1 MAETTPKPL
10 IFNDWNNGMADSPD
24 LGVGLL
30 QDVSIDTV
38 PGALMP
44 NYAPQV
50 MSPVASSSIFTWD
63 HTVNSGTGTITGSFP
78 QLVTG
83 SAIQLTNSGGAAPT
97 GLSVATTYFI
107 IKVDSTH
114 FQLASTLA
122 NALSSTAISTSDNG
136 SGTNTMATINFG
148 TAMHSVMNP
157 NTGYIF
163 VLDSNGQLWYSP
175 SGGSQLYLVAGQT
188 LTAAAGNGLCGFEVS
203 NGTAF
208 YLFVYRKAVIDV
220 LNATG
225 DTQLQDPVGQSAWTA
240 AWQSMNAGAG
250 SGAPHHSIATL
261 AGFVYFCDTIYVG
274 SINENA
280 GQVFNPG
287 TSGTY
292 TYNNQALF
300 TLNGEQCTWL
310 ELLNTQLLV
319 AGGTYN
325 YIYVW
330 NRTDPTFSSQWV
342 VPENN
347 VLRLKNIGNTVYILA
362 GARGN
367 IYQSS
372 GYIVL
377 LTGKVPEWI
386 TQSTTSTSI
395 TIGGIG
401 QKGGWLIF
409 GIGTTGSG
417 NGVWAIDPTNPQFST
432 MAGLGGRRLFENQ
445 LVNGHPVTTILVPSV
460 ATIPNNPVPNQ
471 EFYYLGGGDS
481 NGANGEFSMITTN
494 RYSAYGTALYQS
506 GLRAVGNKIVKAKYS
521 RLEVQLNQ
529 PGLSGNTVR
538 VSWRNATSG
547 SWTVMAGGST
557 NGVFVCDGTVTSFTQ
572 DIGLH
577 DLENI
582 QVQVELKGA
591 GSGSSALQ
599 VMSVILYP

>member
-1 MAETTPKPL
+1 MAEATQKPL
-10 IFNDWNNGMADSPD
+10 IFNDWNSGMADSPD

-30 QDVSIDTV
+30 QDVSIDTI

-44 NYAPQV
+44 NYMPTV
-50 MSPVASSSIFTWD
+50 MSPVSSSAIFTW
-63 HTVNSGTGTITGSFP
+63 NTGSGLGTVSSSFA
-78 QLVTG
+78 QLKVG
-83 SAIQLTNSGGAAPT
+83 SAVQLTNSGGSLPS
-97 GLSVATTYFI
+97 GLSTSTTYFI
-107 IKVDSTH
+107 TNVSGTS

-122 NALSSTAISTSDNG
+122 NALSGSPISVSDDG
-136 SGTNTMATINFG
+136 SGTSTMATINFG
-148 TAMHSVMNP
+148 TAMQSVMNP
-157 NTGYIF
+157 KTGYIF
-163 VLDSNGQLWYSP
+163 VLDSNGQLWYSQ
-175 SGGSQLYLVAGQT
+175 SGGSALFLVAGQT
-188 LTAAAGNGLCGFEVS
+188 TTAAAGNGLCGFEVS
-203 NGTAF
+203 DGSAF
-208 YLFVYRKAVIDV
+208 YLFVYRNQAIDV
-220 LNATG
+220 LNGTG
-225 DTQLQDPVGQSAWTA
+225 DTQLNDPVGQSAWNTG
-240 AWQSMNAGAG
+240 WQTMNAGAG
-250 SGAPHHSIATL
+250 SGAPHYSITTL
-261 AGFVYFCDTIYVG
+261 AGFTYFTDTSYVG

-280 GQVFNPG
+280 GTVFNPN
-287 TSGTY
+287 SSSTY

-319 AGGTYN
+319 SGGTYN

-347 VLRLKNIGNTVYILA
+347 VLRMKNIGNTVYILA

-377 LTGKVPEWI
+377 LTGKTPEWI
-386 TQSTTSTSI
+386 TQSTVSTQVSF
-395 TIGGIG
+395 GGIG

-409 GIGTTGSG
+409 GLGTTGGG
-417 NGVWAIDPTNPQFST
+417 NGVWGIDPTPPQFST
-432 MAGLGGRRLFENQ
+432 MSGLGGKRIFENQ
-445 LVNGHPVTTILVPSV
+445 LVNGSAVTTILVPAN
-460 ATIPNNPVPNQ
+460 ATQVTSQ
-471 EFYYLGGGDS
+471 EFYYLGGV
-481 NGANGEFSMITTN
+481 GEFSQISLN
-494 RYSAYGTALYQS
+494 RYAAYGTATYQS
-506 GLRAVGNKIVKAKYS
+506 GIRAVGNKIAKAKYS
-521 RLEVQLNQ
+521 RLEIQLNQ

-547 SWTVMAGGST
+547 SWTVMAGGVT

-572 DIGLH
+572 DVGLH

-591 GSGSSALQ
+591 GSGSSALE

>member
-1 MAETTPKPL
+1 
-10 IFNDWNNGMADSPD
+10 MADSPD

-44 NYAPQV
+44 QYAPTV
-50 MSPVASSSIFTWD
+50 MSPVNSSSVFTWD
-63 HTVNSGTGTITGSFP
+63 DTVNSGTGTITGSFP
-78 QLVTG
+78 ALQVGT
-83 SAIQLTNSGGAAPT
+83 AIQLTNSGGAAPT

-107 IKVDSTH
+107 TNVSGNT

-122 NALSSTAISTSDNG
+122 NALSSTPISTSDNG

-157 NTGYIF
+157 NSGYIF
-163 VLDSNGQLWYSP
+163 VLDSNGHLWYAP
-175 SGGSQLYLVAGQT
+175 SGVYTLYLVAGQT
-188 LTAAAGNGLCGFEVS
+188 VTAAAGNGLCGFENS
-203 NGTAF
+203 NGTEY
-208 YLFVYRKAVIDV
+208 YLFVYRNQYIDV
-220 LNATG
+220 LKATSN
-225 DTQLQDPVGQSAWTA
+225 TQLQDPVGQSAWTNG
-240 AWQSMNAGAG
+240 WQSMNAGAG
-250 SGAPHHSIATL
+250 SGAPHHSITTL
-261 AGFVYFCDTIYVG
+261 AGFTYFTDTRYVG
-274 SINENA
+274 SINEKA
-280 GQVFNPG
+280 GQVFDPSNG
-287 TSGTY
+287 STY

-347 VLRLKNIGNTVYILA
+347 VLRMKNIGNVVYILA

-367 IYQSS
+367 VYQSS

-377 LTGKVPEWI
+377 LTGKTPEWI
-386 TQSTTSTSI
+386 TQSTTATQVAF
-395 TIGGIG
+395 GGIG

-409 GIGTTGSG
+409 GLGTTGAG
-417 NGVWAIDPTNPQFST
+417 NGVWAIDPTAPQFST

-445 LVNGHPVTTILVPSV
+445 LVNGTAVTTLLVPAN
-460 ATIPNNPVPNQ
+460 ATLVTSQ
-471 EFYYLGGGDS
+471 EFYYLGGV
-481 NGANGEFSMITTN
+481 GEFSAITPN

-529 PGLSGNTVR
+529 PGQSGNTVR
-538 VSWRNATSG
+538 VSWRNAISG
-547 SWTVMAGGST
+547 SWTVMSGGST

-582 QVQVELKGA
+582 QVQVELKGSA
-591 GSGSSALQ
+591 SGSSALQ